1 MASRSRVSE
10 EIQAGIYLEDLPSR
24 RQEDDDGASS
34 SSMKNFSRPFSSR
47 SHIVPIHD
55 PEGSNIEIP
64 KASVPPRFR
73 VTDSSSTLYAGTN
86 PSEFGA
92 SSYGYTRSTR
102 SGRSRRQSI
111 EEENDRRAALDAW
124 QTTRPRSTLGFT
136 PSQLPDMSSAQGLS
150 PGQIKELDW
159 INRHEKRKQKDV
171 PLLYR
176 RHEMVIEEPPD
187 GGCLAWAHAVC
198 GFILTMNTQGLNMAF
213 GVFQSYYER
222 SLLQNDSHSKIAWI
236 GSFQIFATFFMA
248 IVTAPLTSRGYFRAC
263 FTGGSFLQF
272 LSLMLVSACTKW
284 WQIFLLQG
292 VLSGVGMGLVFHSG
306 IVLITTYFT
315 TRLGTATAIA
325 ASGSSVGGIVFP
337 LLASHTLP
345 HLGFGWTMRIIAFV
359 NLFTMVPVNVIVRE
373 RAGPPSPTKYA
384 INWSILASLP
394 FALMAVG
401 MFFAFWGIYF
411 GFYFIVAFGQDILH
425 MTSIKSVSLLVAM
438 NASNFVGRFIPNI
451 ISDACI
457 GPMNTLI
464 PASVLSSIFIFTWV
478 GANTET
484 ALYIVACFYGF
495 FSAGIQSLYVTTIF
509 SFSGTDRKKLSLRMA
524 LVFVLISLASLT
536 GAPLGGHLV
545 TTNDGKYLT
554 AQLFA
559 GVNIALGALFFLLAR
574 LAKQGCAAMRV

>member
-198 GFILTMNTQGLNMAF
+198 GFILTMNTQGLNIA
-213 GVFQSYYER
+213 SYIHCLNNKEIQLTGHR
-222 SLLQNDSHSKIAWI
+222 P
-236 GSFQIFATFFMA
+236 
-248 IVTAPLTSRGYFRAC
+248 PLTSRGYFRAC

-425 MTSIKSVSLLVAM
+425 MTSIKSVNLLVAM

>member
-198 GFILTMNTQGLNMAF
+198 GFILTMNTQGLNMA
-213 GVFQSYYER
+213 SYIHCLNNKEIQLTGHR
-222 SLLQNDSHSKIAWI
+222 P
-236 GSFQIFATFFMA
+236 
-248 IVTAPLTSRGYFRAC
+248 PLTSRGYFRAC

-425 MTSIKSVSLLVAM
+425 MTSIKSVNLLVAM

-478 GANTET
+478 GANTEI

>member
-111 EEENDRRAALDAW
+111 EEENERRAALDAW

-198 GFILTMNTQGLNMAF
+198 GFILTMNTQGLNMA
-213 GVFQSYYER
+213 SYIHCLNNKEIQLTGHR
-222 SLLQNDSHSKIAWI
+222 P
-236 GSFQIFATFFMA
+236 
-248 IVTAPLTSRGYFRAC
+248 PLTSRGYFRAC

-325 ASGSSVGGIVFP
+325 ASGSSVGGIIFP

-425 MTSIKSVSLLVAM
+425 MTSIKSVNLLVAM